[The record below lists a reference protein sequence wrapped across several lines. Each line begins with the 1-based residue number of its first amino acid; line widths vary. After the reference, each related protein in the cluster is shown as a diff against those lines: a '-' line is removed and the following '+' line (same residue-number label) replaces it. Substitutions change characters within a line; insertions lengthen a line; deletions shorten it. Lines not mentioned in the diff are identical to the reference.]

1 MHSRLSYLFLFLLVP
16 WFQDVFGQDTI
27 TYDTTFFY
35 PDGRFMRVRI
45 EGNDTIAVAGIS
57 EVVIKAPPVFADD
70 EEYRQYMRYKRYAM
84 DVLKYAIEGIRLY
97 REYQRETEDMKKGQ
111 AKKYAKHIQKDVRE
125 DFTDPLKDLSRTQG
139 KILVKMIEKHL
150 DLPMYDVLR
159 DVRGGFTATKWQTV
173 GRLYGYDLK
182 EGYIPGKDRILDMI
196 LNDIELN
203 IE

>member
-1 MHSRLSYLFLFLLVP
+1 MHSRFFCLFLFLTP
-16 WFQDVFGQDTI
+16 WFHDLFGQGNTS
-27 TYDTTFFY
+27 YDTTYFY
-35 PDGRFMRVRI
+35 PDGRVLQVRI
-45 EGNDTIAVAGIS
+45 EGNDTIVLASIP

-84 DVLKYAIEGIRLY
+84 EVLPYAMEGIRLY

-111 AKKYAKHIQKDVRE
+111 AKKYAKNIQKDVR
-125 DFTDPLKDLSRTQG
+125 DVFTDRLKDLSRTQG
-139 KILVKMIEKHL
+139 KILVKMIENHL
-150 DLPMYDVLR
+150 DMPMYDVLR